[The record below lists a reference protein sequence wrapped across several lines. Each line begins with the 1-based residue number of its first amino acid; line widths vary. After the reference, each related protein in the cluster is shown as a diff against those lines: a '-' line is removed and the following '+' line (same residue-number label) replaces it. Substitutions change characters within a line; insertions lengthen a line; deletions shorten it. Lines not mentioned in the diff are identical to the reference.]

1 MKRIVKTLTL
11 KDDPKLIEEY
21 CEVHRNIWPEIRA
34 GIKEVGVSTMDI
46 YLLGNLLVMIIEAP
60 DDVDLDEAFSK
71 LAGMPRQQEWEEFVA
86 RFQNCDP
93 GSSSAAKW
101 KPMTQIF
108 SL

>member
-1 MKRIVKTLTL
+1 MQRIVKTLTL
-11 KDDPKLIEEY
+11 HDDPNLIEDY

-46 YLLGNLLVMIIEAP
+46 YLLGNLLVMIIEAS

-101 KPMTQIF
+101 KPMTRIF

>member
-1 MKRIVKTLTL
+1 MQRIVKTLTL
-11 KDDPKLIEEY
+11 RDDPKLIEKY

-46 YLLGNLLVMIIEAP
+46 YLLGNLLVMIIEAS
-60 DDVDLDEAFSK
+60 DDVDLDEAFSM

-101 KPMTQIF
+101 KPMTKIF

>member
-1 MKRIVKTLTL
+1 MQRIVKTLTL
-11 KDDPKLIEEY
+11 RDDPKLIEEY

-46 YLLGNLLVMIIEAP
+46 YLLGNLLVMIIEAS

-71 LAGMPRQQEWEEFVA
+71 LAGMTRQQEWEEFVA

-101 KPMTQIF
+101 KPMTRIF

>member
-1 MKRIVKTLTL
+1 MQRIVKTLTL
-11 KDDPKLIEEY
+11 RDDPKLIEEY

-46 YLLGNLLVMIIEAP
+46 YLLGNLLVMIIEAS

-101 KPMTQIF
+101 KPMTRIF

>member
-1 MKRIVKTLTL
+1 
-11 KDDPKLIEEY
+11 
-21 CEVHRNIWPEIRA
+21 
-34 GIKEVGVSTMDI
+34 
-46 YLLGNLLVMIIEAP
+46 MIIEAP

-93 GSSSAAKW
+93 DSSSADKW

-108 SL
+108 EL

>member
-11 KDDPKLIEEY
+11 RDDPKLIGEY
-21 CEVHRNIWPEIRA
+21 CDVHKNIWPEIRT
-34 GIKEVGVSTMDI
+34 GIKEVGVSLMDI
-46 YLLGNLLVMIIEAP
+46 YLLRNLLVMIIEAP

-93 GSSSAAKW
+93 GSSSADKW

>member
-1 MKRIVKTLTL
+1 MQRIVKTLTL
-11 KDDPKLIEEY
+11 RDDPKLIEEY

-60 DDVDLDEAFSK
+60 DNIDFEEAFSK
-71 LAGMPRQQEWEEFVA
+71 LAELPRQQEWEEFVA

-93 GSSSAAKW
+93 GSSSADKW
-101 KPMTQIF
+101 RPMAQIF

>member
-1 MKRIVKTLTL
+1 MQRIVKTLTMR
-11 KDDPKLIEEY
+11 DDPKLIEEY

-34 GIKEVGVSTMDI
+34 GIKEAGVSTMDI

-93 GSSSAAKW
+93 GSSSADKW

>member
-11 KDDPKLIEEY
+11 RDDPKLIGEY
-21 CEVHRNIWPEIRA
+21 CDVHRNIWPEI
-34 GIKEVGVSTMDI
+34 KEVGVSLMDI
-46 YLLGNLLVMIIEAP
+46 YLLDNLLVMIIEAP

-93 GSSSAAKW
+93 GSSSADKW